1 MINSQYSRSTIASSA
16 MIGAAFGK
24 SPLTPGPFSHRHDLS
39 QLLKFLGIERAHLIG
54 CSVSGATLIDFTLEH
69 PELTASLVLVSSA
82 LGGYQFQGDMPQPL
96 LELMAAMQAGDF
108 NRAADCAVQI
118 WLAGPHRTADQV
130 DTRLRDRV
138 HEMSMTAL
146 PNFFVAE
153 EALQPPAIERLN
165 QLTAPTLALVGEL
178 DDASI
183 VTIADLLVA
192 RLPRARK
199 VVISG
204 AAHLPNMDKPEEF
217 NRAVLAFL
225 PQL

>member
-1 MINSQYSRSTIASSA
+1 
-16 MIGAAFGK
+16 
-24 SPLTPGPFSHRHDLS
+24 
-39 QLLKFLGIERAHLIG
+39 LKFLGIERAHLIG

-146 PNFFVAE
+146 PIFLWRRKHCNHR
-153 EALQPPAIERLN
+153 RLR
-165 QLTAPTLALVGEL
+165 
-178 DDASI
+178 D
-183 VTIADLLVA
+183 
-192 RLPRARK
+192 
-199 VVISG
+199 
-204 AAHLPNMDKPEEF
+204 
-217 NRAVLAFL
+217 
-225 PQL
+225 